1 MTGWLFVASN
11 CLVALLVVGLMFL
24 LVAYFSL
31 PVRSFSEGRRVAQ
44 RMLRGI
50 TGREQPVAFVKEGQL
65 NYPLEGNHNKT
76 PKIILVDQTS
86 VVVLSGRAASKA
98 SGKSGRR
105 FRQDRLPQRNSR
117 IRVAGPGM
125 VFVGSNESIRG
136 VTSLRN
142 YFRSADGIV
151 CRTRDGVEF
160 KTSVSIT
167 FSLYQPPT
175 ILKVG
180 YVANGQEDLRVLK
193 FYPQMNVIKILSD
206 ELDDQDKAEVHKA
219 QRVGILPSVPLVTEE
234 TSRGFPPYQL
244 DEAAQN
250 RISAAVYYR
259 PRSVTD
265 NGLDDW
271 TDLPLEEAIRILRN
285 MMSKET
291 YKDLIFPDPFTQSPL
306 IEDYKQRFSS
316 VVCNRGLLSYQ
327 LIQRVDG
334 SPLAA
339 GQRIDEV
346 NYQIY
351 SVQEFSSSNIL
362 RERGITVI
370 SAGFTKL

>member
-1 MTGWLFVASN
+1 
-11 CLVALLVVGLMFL
+11 
-24 LVAYFSL
+24 
-31 PVRSFSEGRRVAQ
+31 
-44 RMLRGI
+44 
-50 TGREQPVAFVKEGQL
+50 
-65 NYPLEGNHNKT
+65 
-76 PKIILVDQTS
+76 
-86 VVVLSGRAASKA
+86 
-98 SGKSGRR
+98 
-105 FRQDRLPQRNSR
+105 
-117 IRVAGPGM
+117 
-125 VFVGSNESIRG
+125 
-136 VTSLRN
+136 
-142 YFRSADGIV
+142 
-151 CRTRDGVEF
+151 
-160 KTSVSIT
+160 
-167 FSLYQPPT
+167 
-175 ILKVG
+175 
-180 YVANGQEDLRVLK
+180 
-193 FYPQMNVIKILSD
+193 MNVIKILSD